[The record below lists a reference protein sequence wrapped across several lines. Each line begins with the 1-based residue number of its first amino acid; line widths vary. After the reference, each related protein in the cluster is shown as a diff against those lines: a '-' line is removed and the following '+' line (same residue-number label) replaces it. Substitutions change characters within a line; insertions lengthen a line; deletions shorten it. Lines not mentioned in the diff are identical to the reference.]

1 MLFTDI
7 MHCMYTHNHIYLHE
21 SHHTRMHARMHTQT
35 HTHTHTHLR
44 LDIISSEDIPN
55 GPKCRGNDTLA
66 WVHEELHKAPTKT
79 SVYNALDLVV
89 GAISK
94 KCNRPTTVGEYV
106 RIIRLKQKG
115 QCW

>member
-1 MLFTDI
+1 MS
-7 MHCMYTHNHIYLHE
+7 HI
-21 SHHTRMHARMHTQT
+21 THARTHACTHR

-66 WVHEELHKAPTKT
+66 RVHEELHKAPTKT